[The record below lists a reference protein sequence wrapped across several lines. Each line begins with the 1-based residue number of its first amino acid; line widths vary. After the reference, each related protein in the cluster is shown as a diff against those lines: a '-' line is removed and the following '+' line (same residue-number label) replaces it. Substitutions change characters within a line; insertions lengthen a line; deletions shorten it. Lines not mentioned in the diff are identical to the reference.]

1 MSLAQW
7 LPLALVCLLGAMSP
21 GPSLAV
27 VLRHSLAGGAQAGVL
42 CGLAHG
48 VGIFVWALL
57 MISGLG
63 ALLVTQPA
71 WFDALRVAGALF
83 LLYIGTRALIASPDD
98 VPSTEVSGGPS
109 AGRRAAGEGLLI
121 ALSNPKIAIF
131 FAALFSQFI
140 RPGAALSEQ
149 LLIAA
154 TAAGIDALWYA
165 VVAVSL
171 SQIGARRS
179 WQRQSNLLN
188 KVFGAILVATAT
200 VVVWSVWVQR

>member
-27 VLRHSLAGGAQAGVL
+27 VLRHSLAGGAPAGVL
-42 CGLAHG
+42 CALAHG

-83 LLYIGTRALIASPDD
+83 LLYVGTRALMACPDD
-98 VPSTEVSGGPS
+98 VPSTE
-109 AGRRAAGEGLLI
+109 ALGLSLI
-121 ALSNPKIAIF
+121 HI
-131 FAALFSQFI
+131 
-140 RPGAALSEQ
+140 
-149 LLIAA
+149 
-154 TAAGIDALWYA
+154 
-165 VVAVSL
+165 
-171 SQIGARRS
+171 
-179 WQRQSNLLN
+179 
-188 KVFGAILVATAT
+188 
-200 VVVWSVWVQR
+200 

>member
-27 VLRHSLAGGAQAGVL
+27 VLRHSLAGGARAGVR
-42 CGLAHG
+42 CALAHG

-83 LLYIGTRALIASPDD
+83 LLYFGTRALIASPDD
-98 VPSTEVSGGPS
+98 VLSTEVSGGLSVGP
-109 AGRRAAGEGLLI
+109 RAAGEGLLI

-188 KVFGAILVATAT
+188 KVFGAILVAVAT
-200 VVVWSVWVQR
+200 VVIWSVWMQR

>member
-27 VLRHSLAGGAQAGVL
+27 VLRQSVAGGAPAGVL
-42 CGLAHG
+42 CALAHG
-48 VGIFVWALL
+48 VGIFVWAML

-63 ALLVTQPA
+63 VLLISQPA
-71 WFDALRVAGALF
+71 WFDALRAAGALF
-83 LLYIGTRALIASPDD
+83 LLYIGARALMASPDEA
-98 VPSTEVSGGPS
+98 PSRELSGRASVGL
-109 AGRRAAGEGLLI
+109 RAAGEGLLI

-140 RPGAALSEQ
+140 RPGAALREQ

-154 TAAGIDALWYA
+154 TAAGIDAVWYA

-171 SQIGARRS
+171 SQLGAQRS
-179 WQRQSNLLN
+179 WRPQLNLLN
-188 KVFGAILVATAT
+188 KVFGAILIAIAT
-200 VVVWSVWVQR
+200 VVVWSVLLPQ

>member
-27 VLRHSLAGGAQAGVL
+27 VLRHSLAGGAPAGVL

-98 VPSTEVSGGPS
+98 EAATEVSGGPS
-109 AGRRAAGEGLLI
+109 AGRRAAGEGK
-121 ALSNPKIAIF
+121 LSRYVTFEMK
-131 FAALFSQFI
+131 
-140 RPGAALSEQ
+140 
-149 LLIAA
+149 
-154 TAAGIDALWYA
+154 AGCSNHFK
-165 VVAVSL
+165 SL
-171 SQIGARRS
+171 KSGHRS
-179 WQRQSNLLN
+179 KQ
-188 KVFGAILVATAT
+188 
-200 VVVWSVWVQR
+200 

>member
-7 LPLALVCLLGAMSP
+7 LPLALVCFLGAMSP

-27 VLRHSLAGGAQAGVL
+27 VLRHSVAGGAPAGVL
-42 CGLAHG
+42 CALAHG
-48 VGIFVWALL
+48 VGIFVWAML

-71 WFDALRVAGALF
+71 WFDALRIAGALF
-83 LLYIGTRALIASPDD
+83 LLYIGARSLMSPPDEA
-98 VPSTEVSGGPS
+98 PSTEVSGGPKV
-109 AGRRAAGEGLLI
+109 GHRAAGEGLLI

-149 LLIAA
+149 LLIAT

-165 VVAVSL
+165 LVAVSL
-171 SQIGARRS
+171 SRFGARRS
-179 WQRQSNLLN
+179 WRPQLNLLN
-188 KVFGAILVATAT
+188 KVFGAILIAIAA
-200 VVVWSVWVQR
+200 VVVWSVMVPG